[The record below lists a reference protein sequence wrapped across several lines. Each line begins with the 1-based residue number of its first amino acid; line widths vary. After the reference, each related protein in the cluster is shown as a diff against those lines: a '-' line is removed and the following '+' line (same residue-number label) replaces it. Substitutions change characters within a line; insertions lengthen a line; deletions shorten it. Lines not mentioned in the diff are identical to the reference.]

1 MRLAD
6 LKHNSFIEVKVEQ
19 GFFKM
24 GAQVRLYSLLEMYVL
39 GFLLLVLKILVWKRI
54 RAWWAEHKRVKT
66 YK

>member
-6 LKHNSFIEVKVEQ
+6 AKHNSFIEVKVEQ

-24 GAQVRLYSLLEMYVL
+24 GAQVRLSSLLEMYIL
-39 GFLLLVLKILVWKRI
+39 GFLLLALKILIWRRLRI
-54 RAWWAEHKRVKT
+54 WWAERKRVKE